1 MSGNLI
7 NPPDIILLWTP
18 VGAVQNN
25 AIVPGI
31 VDQSTGY
38 PILEP
43 YSNLGTHYT
52 GEIGVLVQC
61 DTGIV
66 LTGATSTSIN
76 VFLPNGSSATW
87 IATVVSAPNGISSV
101 LQYTTQT
108 GDLYYPGTYSVQPSV
123 VFSNWSGFGEIGT
136 FTIYEN
142 IV

>member
-1 MSGNLI
+1 MSNI
-7 NPPDIILLWTP
+7 IPPDTILLWTP
-18 VGAVQNN
+18 IGSAQNYFYN
-25 AIVPGI
+25 GI

-38 PILEP
+38 PLLEP
-43 YSNLGTHYT
+43 YSNPGEHFT
-52 GEIGVLVQC
+52 GEIGVVIQC
-61 DTGIV
+61 DTGVNLIN
-66 LTGATSTSIN
+66 ASSTSIN